1 MKYAVYPS
9 TSGHAPT
16 VQTHPSYPDLSG
28 HWICIWMTG
37 VPDNMIWDPR
47 FRKKIHVIERGVGC
61 VIMGVMW
68 WILTYDVNFILK
80 LFTNH
85 LCLYVISLQV
95 IINQRVL
102 ANPVKYNFVWRVKS
116 LTMPIDC
123 WCRHLAKSKFQ
134 VAKFSPGERII
145 F

>member
-1 MKYAVYPS
+1 MPYTPLLLVMHQQYRPTPLIQ
-9 TSGHAPT
+9 TSRDTGY
-16 VQTHPSYPDLSG
+16 VSG
-28 HWICIWMTG
+28 WQGFQITWYET
-37 VPDNMIWDPR
+37 PASE
-47 FRKKIHVIERGVGC
+47 KKNHVIERGVGC